1 MSMYVRERVQMFA
14 KIREECK
21 LEYIENMDDEWQL
34 NILIGEDGKK
44 KESKLEKYYLRKANE
59 IRKKYI

>member
-1 MSMYVRERVQMFA
+1 MFA

-21 LEYIENMDDEWQL
+21 LEYMDDERQL
-34 NILIGEDGKK
+34 NILIGVGWKEKGKQVR
-44 KESKLEKYYLRKANE
+44 EIVVDYLRKANE